1 VDSNTVYTFLEQGA
15 LMAGMRG
22 QFTSDVAL
30 ATTAVLMAED
40 IKVFELTMNS
50 VEPIAVMK
58 AVKREYGDEACVG
71 MGTVLSVDSARRV
84 LDAGADFIVSPAF
97 QPDVVQTAL
106 DADVFV
112 APGVNTPSECV
123 AAWGMGAKMLKLFPV
138 GTLGVE
144 YFNAIFGPLGH
155 MKFMCNGGMNGENVP
170 QFLRAGAFACGMAGW
185 LTGNGTMPEET
196 IQRRARLL
204 REAVRAA
211 RSGSKAGRQLV

>member
-30 ATTAVLMAED
+30 ATTAILMAED

-71 MGTVLSVDSARRV
+71 MGTVLSVDSARHV

-123 AAWGMGAKMLKLFPV
+123 AAWGMGVKMLKLFPV

-155 MKFMCNGGMNGENVP
+155 MKFMCNGGMNGKNVP

-185 LTGNGTMPEET
+185 LTGDGTMPEET